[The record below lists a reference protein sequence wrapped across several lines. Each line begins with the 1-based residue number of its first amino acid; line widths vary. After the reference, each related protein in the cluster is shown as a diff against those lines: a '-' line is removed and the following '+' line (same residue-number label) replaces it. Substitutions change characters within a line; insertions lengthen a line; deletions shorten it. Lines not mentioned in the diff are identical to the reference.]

1 MAKIVV
7 TPEQFHLVFFDS
19 GRISEL
25 TAEVADRI
33 GLAEDLEIRVEVD
46 ERMPLG
52 RVKVTSLDPITIAVE
67 GGAFEDAKRLRHL
80 SETATTDVLGRTLLR
95 IKDRLDP
102 GFGDAPPD
110 DKLTLQQQVAWTAYS
125 EGRCER
131 LGLPT
136 QQQRW
141 RYHFRNRHG
150 FSDVADAAFDRLWA
164 GQGLTWANIEAA
176 CADTAAARSE
186 LEPRARPA
194 DPPDA
199 PV

>member
-1 MAKIVV
+1 MAKIIV
-7 TPEQFHLVFFDS
+7 TPDQFHLVFFDA
-19 GRISEL
+19 GRIAEL
-25 TAEVADRI
+25 TGEVADRI

-52 RVKVTSLDPITIAVE
+52 RVKVTSLDPVTITVE
-67 GGAFEDAKRLRHL
+67 GGAFEDAKQLRHL
-80 SETATTDVLGRTLLR
+80 SERSTTDVLGRTLLK

-102 GFGDAPPD
+102 GFGEAPAD
-110 DKLTLQQQVAWTAYS
+110 DKLSLQELVAWTAYS

-136 QQQRW
+136 QKQRW

-164 GQGLTWANIEAA
+164 GEGLTWADIEAA
-176 CADTAAARSE
+176 CAETAAARAE
-186 LEPRARPA
+186 LER
-194 DPPDA
+194 
-199 PV
+199 

>member
-1 MAKIVV
+1 VAKIVIS
-7 TPEQFHLVFFDS
+7 PEKFHLVFFDAEK
-19 GRISEL
+19 IAEL

-33 GLAEDLEIRVEVD
+33 GFPDDLEIRVEVD

-52 RVKVTSLDPITIAVE
+52 RVRVTSLDPITISVE

-80 SETATTDVLGRTLLR
+80 SERTTTDVLGRTLLR
-95 IKDRLDP
+95 IKDRMDP
-102 GFGDAPPD
+102 GFGTAPSD

-136 QQQRW
+136 QKQRW

-150 FSDVADAAFDRLWA
+150 FSDVADAAFDRLWT
-164 GQGLTWANIEAA
+164 GEGLTWSDIDAA
-176 CADTAAARSE
+176 CAETERARSD
-186 LEPRARPA
+186 L
-194 DPPDA
+194 DG
-199 PV
+199 